1 MQAILL
7 KDDMRRLILSL
18 MLMMGLCGLQAQQ
31 IISLEG
37 SWDFAVGDSAHYDDY
52 VMLPGSMLTNG
63 KGNDVDVNTPWTG
76 SLYDS
81 SFYFNP
87 YMEPYRQKGRM
98 KFPFFLTPEKHYV
111 GTAWYRKYV
120 YVPKDWSDQRIM
132 LMLERPHIETTV
144 FVNGHEVGHQMS
156 LSVPHRYDVTKYIR
170 KGESNE
176 IAIKVYNGIENVCVG
191 QDSHSVTDQT
201 QGNWNGIAGRIEL
214 QAQWKKLNIKRVRII
229 PLVAESAVIVEV
241 KLENHVDGLRF
252 FPMYDYNVKANI
264 REVHDGQPGKVVMS
278 SKVMAE
284 GSRIRLRFDLGDKM
298 KYWDEFHPNLYRL
311 TVEAGETAYETLF
324 GLRDI
329 KVKGRQMLINGRP
342 LFLRGTV
349 ENCCFPETG
358 YPPTDEDERMR
369 IFKKCKEY
377 GINHVRFHSY
387 CPPEAAFTAADHV
400 GIYLQPEGPSWP
412 NHGVRLRR
420 GMKIDQ
426 YLLEE
431 SKRIIDEY
439 GHHPSFV
446 MMAAG
451 NEPAGDW
458 VTYCNDWVKQMHEY
472 DSTKVY
478 CGASVGGGWAWDGG
492 SEYHVKGG
500 ARGLDWDK
508 KAPSSDDD
516 YYSGI
521 EFPRNYKKETANQTP
536 IIAHEQGQW
545 CAFPDFKE
553 TAQYT
558 GVYKASNFEIFRD
571 MLRDNGMEQM
581 AEKFLMASGRLQTLC
596 YKYEI
601 ERNLRTKDYAG
612 FQLLGLNDYS
622 GQGTALVGPL
632 NVHWRE
638 KGYCTASQW
647 REFCNP
653 FVLLA
658 RFPKFVYTNDETLRI
673 PVEAYNACYA
683 DLEGVTAS
691 YYIADD
697 TMRVYH
703 GGRFE
708 TTLVPVGKNHEM
720 GIVEY
725 DLSAVSQPTKLT
737 LCVKVGNI
745 IKNHWDFW
753 VYPKEMRNEAVNS
766 TLYTLNSK
774 LYISDFLDSHAVK
787 VLKKG
792 GTVLLTAAGR
802 VMLGSD
808 VKQTYLPVFWNTSW
822 FKMRPPHTTG
832 AYIEKTHPLFSHGF
846 PTDDWANLNWWELLN
861 KAQVMNLRELPSDY
875 QSPIQPIDTWHVSR
889 KLGMLI
895 EARVLKGRLLMTTM
909 EIARD
914 LEHRPVAR
922 QMRQAILDYIQSDDF
937 QPAITLAPET
947 IWNLY
952 TERAPSVNMFTN
964 DSPDELK
971 PKIK

>member
-7 KDDMRRLILSL
+7 KDDMRRLILCL

-358 YPPTDEDERMR
+358 YPPTDEDEWMR

-478 CGASVGGGWAWDGG
+478 CGASVGGGWAWDDG

-558 GVYKASNFEIFRD
+558 GVYNFEIFRD